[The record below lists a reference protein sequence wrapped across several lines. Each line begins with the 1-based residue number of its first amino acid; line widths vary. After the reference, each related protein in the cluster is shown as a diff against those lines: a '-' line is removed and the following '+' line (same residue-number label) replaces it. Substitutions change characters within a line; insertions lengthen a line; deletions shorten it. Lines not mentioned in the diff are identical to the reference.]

1 MIFCISDKE
10 CIPSKIFEYLRA
22 NRPILAIA
30 DQDSDAVQIIARVNH
45 GLCLASRDPVHIARY
60 MSNLVRNR
68 KVSDCDIQNNRRLW
82 EFERR
87 QLAKQLAH
95 ILDALVNQV

>member
-1 MIFCISDKE
+1 MIFFIPDKQW
-10 CIPSKIFEYLRA
+10 IPSKIFEYLRA

-30 DQDSDAVQIIARVNH
+30 DHDSDAVQIIARVNQ
-45 GLCLASRDPVHIARY
+45 GLCFASRDHEHIAHY
-60 MSNLVRNR
+60 MSNLLRNR
-68 KVSDCDIQNNRRLW
+68 KVSDGEIQNNKHLW

-95 ILDALVNQV
+95 ILDTLVNQV